1 MSKENFKNNSPKNN
15 RKSRQEMPYMQ
26 KILIT
31 SIIFTCIAA
40 LIFVSYDVL
49 LFLKENN
56 VLTSA
61 NPVKIAELLNA
72 ISSFIEGIAFGFWI
86 AYIFERESKKREERL
101 KVEQQN
107 YTLSSVKKS
116 LLDLFVLE
124 YKNFLQC
131 LINPNATKITE
142 IGKGIEIKNLLQ
154 SLRAYL
160 DPMTKGAA
168 LYHHHPK
175 NFDSKNEISLSRR
188 NKLAFES
195 SLKYYENLN
204 RDLLRIY
211 DDSSLYY
218 MARVLT
224 KEQLDNIQE
233 IQLYVNLII
242 IYSNENN
249 LDRLFYYK
257 KKLFNRVEK
266 IFHVVNIQ
274 PSDTVMCPTAPTDE

>member
-1 MSKENFKNNSPKNN
+1 
-15 RKSRQEMPYMQ
+15 MQ
-26 KILIT
+26 KILII

-56 VLTSA
+56 ALTSA
-61 NPVKIAELLNA
+61 NPVRIAELLNA
-72 ISSFIEGIAFGFWI
+72 ISNFIAGIAFGFWI
-86 AYIFERESKKREERL
+86 AYIFERASKKREERL

-124 YKNFLQC
+124 HENFLQC

-142 IGKGIEIKNLLQ
+142 IGKGIEIKNLLE

-160 DPMTKGAA
+160 DQITKDAA
-168 LYHHHPK
+168 IYHQHPK
-175 NFDSKNEISLSRR
+175 SFDSKNEISLSRR

-211 DDSSLYY
+211 DGSSLYY

-266 IFHVVNIQ
+266 IFYVVNIQ
-274 PSDTVMCPTAPTDE
+274 PSDTVICPTAPTDE